1 MSVRL
6 HHVQVGC
13 PTGGE
18 DDARR
23 FWVEGLGMTEVAKP
37 APLAGRGG
45 VWFRAYDGPAADGR
59 VVAEVHVGVEDPCA
73 PPRRAH
79 PALLLDD
86 EGALEATGERLRWL
100 GFEVDDRE
108 RATFPGY
115 LRLHARDAHGNRVE
129 LLAADPA

>member
-13 PTGGE
+13 PAGGE

-86 EGALEATGERLRWL
+86 EGALEATGERLRGL

-129 LLAADPA
+129 LLAADPS

>member
-13 PTGGE
+13 PAGGE
-18 DDARR
+18 DAARR
-23 FWVEGLGMTEVAKP
+23 FWADGLGMTEVAKP

-45 VWFRAYDGPAADGR
+45 VWFRAYAGPAADGR
-59 VVAEVHVGVEDPCA
+59 VTAEVHVGVEDPCA

-86 EGALEATGERLRWL
+86 EAALDAAGERLRGL

-108 RATFPGY
+108 RTTFPGY
-115 LRLHARDAHGNRVE
+115 RRLHARDAHGNRVE
-129 LLAADPA
+129 LLAADPG